1 MTREWK
7 ISHLLSK
14 VGEAL
19 VSEVKEGWLLMLL
32 TSCLRLLLLL
42 TQQQEAVVGKAAQ
55 RRRRWT
61 ATHNNSRRRR
71 VLVLRSGLEEA
82 MLAATRTTAAST
94 ALPMRSFNVARSG
107 RRGRRRGSSR
117 RFAAEIFGFRFFHL
131 GGFGALPLFGKE
143 ELQLAARRRLLE
155 KTLVG
160 WLGPI
165 HNNTQL

>member
-42 TQQQEAVVGKAAQ
+42 LTQQQETVVGKAAQ

-61 ATHNNSRRRR
+61 TNNSRRRR

-82 MLAATRTTAAST
+82 MLAAACTAAART
-94 ALPMRSFNVARSG
+94 ALPMRSLYVARSG
-107 RRGRRRGSSR
+107 RRGRRLRSR

-131 GGFGALPLFGKE
+131 GGFGALPLFGEE

-160 WLGPI
+160 WLGPV

>member
-1 MTREWK
+1 
-7 ISHLLSK
+7 
-14 VGEAL
+14 
-19 VSEVKEGWLLMLL
+19 MLL

-42 TQQQEAVVGKAAQ
+42 LPQQQEAVVGKAAQ

-61 ATHNNSRRRR
+61 TDNNSRRRR

-82 MLAATRTTAAST
+82 MLAAACTPTAST
-94 ALPMRSFNVARSG
+94 ALPMRSLYVARSG
-107 RRGRRRGSSR
+107 RRSRRRRSSR

-131 GGFGALPLFGKE
+131 GGFGALPLFGEE

-160 WLGPI
+160 
-165 HNNTQL
+165 